1 MAEKRRIV
9 NRVKPDGTL
18 VLAGILA
25 KEFPEVEESLTGL
38 KMKLVASRVENGGV
52 LVLLLGLKKFLNR

>member
-25 KEFPEVEESLTGL
+25 KEFQRWKESLQ
-38 KMKLVASRVENGGV
+38 V
-52 LVLLLGLKKFLNR
+52 